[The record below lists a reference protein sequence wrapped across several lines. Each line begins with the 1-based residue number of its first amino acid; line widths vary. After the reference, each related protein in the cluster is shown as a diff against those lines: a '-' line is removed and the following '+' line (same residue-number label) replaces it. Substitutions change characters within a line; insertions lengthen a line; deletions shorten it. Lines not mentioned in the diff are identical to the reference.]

1 MFHRPNY
8 ITQEDIQ
15 NWNMQAIEKVLT
27 PLAQAWPDIHLLA
40 AGIDTKKFDPAHLG
54 QSLAAEFTRLI
65 DKLQKE
71 HKEREWKAIRQ
82 LSAEK
87 DKVIAQQKE
96 QINTLQN
103 QYQVLYKDRER
114 LKKRVI
120 DCESE
125 LNEQSDLI
133 TTLRTRLNSI
143 TGVVPRE

>member
-8 ITQEDIQ
+8 ITPEDIQ
-15 NWNMQAIEKVLT
+15 NWKLEAIEKMLT
-27 PLAQAWPDIHLLA
+27 PLAQAWPDIHFLA
-40 AGIDTKKFDPAHLG
+40 AGVDTKKFDAAQLG
-54 QSLAAEFTRLI
+54 QTLAAEFTGLI

-103 QYQVLYKDRER
+103 QYQVLYNDRER
-114 LKKRVI
+114 LKKRVF

-143 TGVVPRE
+143 TGVVSRE

>member
-8 ITQEDIQ
+8 VTQEDIQ
-15 NWNMQAIEKVLT
+15 NWNLQATRKLLT
-27 PLAQAWPDIHLLA
+27 PLAQAWQDILLLLA
-40 AGIDTKKFDPAHLG
+40 GMNEQNFDPERLG
-54 QSLAAEFTRLI
+54 AVLAADFTQLINRL
-65 DKLQKE
+65 QRE
-71 HKEREWKAIRQ
+71 YGEREWKAIRE
-82 LSAEK
+82 LREEK

>member
-1 MFHRPNY
+1 MFRRPDY
-8 ITQEDIQ
+8 ITHKDIQ
-15 NWNMQAIEKVLT
+15 NWKVEAIERMLT
-27 PLAQAWPDIHLLA
+27 PLAQVWPNIHFRAAAVDIQN
-40 AGIDTKKFDPAHLG
+40 FDPAHLG
-54 QSLAAEFTRLI
+54 QTLADEFTRLI
-65 DKLQKE
+65 DKLQEE

-82 LSAEK
+82 LSGEK

-120 DCESE
+120 ECESE

-133 TTLRTRLNSI
+133 TTLRTRLNNI
-143 TGVVPRE
+143 TGGVPRE

>member
-8 ITQEDIQ
+8 ITPEDIQ
-15 NWNMQAIEKVLT
+15 NWKLEAIEKMLT
-27 PLAQAWPDIHLLA
+27 PLAQVWPDIHFRA
-40 AGIDTKKFDPAHLG
+40 AAVNIEKFDPARLG
-54 QSLAAEFTRLI
+54 QVLADEFTRLI

-82 LSAEK
+82 LGAEK

-103 QYQVLYKDRER
+103 QYQVLYRERER

-120 DCESE
+120 ECERE
-125 LNEQSDLI
+125 LDEQSDLI

-143 TGVVPRE
+143 TGMAPRE

>member
-8 ITQEDIQ
+8 ITPEDIQ
-15 NWNMQAIEKVLT
+15 NWKLEAIEKMLT
-27 PLAQAWPDIHLLA
+27 PLAQAWPDIHFLA
-40 AGIDTKKFDPAHLG
+40 AEVDTKKFDPAQLG
-54 QSLAAEFTRLI
+54 QTLAAEFTGLI

-71 HKEREWKAIRQ
+71 HKEREWKAIRKLQ
-82 LSAEK
+82 EEK

-114 LKKRVI
+114 LKKRI
-120 DCESE
+120 INCESE

>member
-8 ITQEDIQ
+8 VTHEDIQ
-15 NWNMQAIEKVLT
+15 NWNMQATRKLLA
-27 PLAQAWPDIHLLA
+27 PLATAWPDILLLLA
-40 AGIDTKKFDPAHLG
+40 GMNEQNFDPERLG
-54 QSLAAEFTRLI
+54 AVLAAEFTRLI

-103 QYQVLYKDRER
+103 RYQVLYQEKER

-120 DCESE
+120 ECESE

-143 TGVVPRE
+143 TGVVPRG

>member
-1 MFHRPNY
+1 MFRRPDY
-8 ITQEDIQ
+8 VTHADIQ
-15 NWNMQAIEKVLT
+15 NWKLQATRKLLA
-27 PLAQAWPDIHLLA
+27 PLAQAWPDILLLLA
-40 AGIDTKKFDPAHLG
+40 GMNEQNFDPERLG
-54 QSLAAEFTRLI
+54 AVLAADFTQLINRL
-65 DKLQKE
+65 QRE
-71 HKEREWKAIRQ
+71 HGERAWKAVSELRE
-82 LSAEK
+82 EK